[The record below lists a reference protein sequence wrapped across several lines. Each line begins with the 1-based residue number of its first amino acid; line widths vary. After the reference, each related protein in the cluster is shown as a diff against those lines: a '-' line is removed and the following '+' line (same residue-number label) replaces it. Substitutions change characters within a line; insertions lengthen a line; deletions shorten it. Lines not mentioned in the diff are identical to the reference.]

1 MNFIS
6 FSSILKIRTVIFESL
21 NETHMKKILFITTV
35 WWVSVGIIQAQVS
48 EVNRQMSLGV
58 QNGIKVHIPEAPA
71 KLIEKVWKRY
81 TKDYGKLSKNKKA
94 DELYINDAVIKTVFN
109 TNPIDI
115 YALIVDSEI
124 TAFFDLKTGFLSS
137 SSYPKE
143 FEQAST
149 FMSEFGFE
157 VQRELV
163 RQEFEKESE
172 LLKKTNKQL
181 EKLKK
186 DHISYHKDIDEA
198 KLRIKKAEE
207 NIINNEKDQV
217 RTKAEI
223 ETQSKIVN
231 EVQKKLYNIG
241 KSR

>member
-94 DELYINDAVIKTVFN
+94 DELYINDAVIKTVL
-109 TNPIDI
+109 D
-115 YALIVDSEI
+115 
-124 TAFFDLKTGFLSS
+124 
-137 SSYPKE
+137 
-143 FEQAST
+143 
-149 FMSEFGFE
+149 
-157 VQRELV
+157 R
-163 RQEFEKESE
+163 
-172 LLKKTNKQL
+172 
-181 EKLKK
+181 
-186 DHISYHKDIDEA
+186 
-198 KLRIKKAEE
+198 
-207 NIINNEKDQV
+207 
-217 RTKAEI
+217 
-223 ETQSKIVN
+223 
-231 EVQKKLYNIG
+231 
-241 KSR
+241 KSVV